1 MFHLIS
7 QVNGVWVLWRCQK
20 HQPVR
25 QIDLILPILDTL
37 DLSDMRATG
46 EQPGEQMMDTSN
58 EPTGPTIDENLV
70 NQLVEMG
77 YPYHASRKA
86 LYHTSQQLE
95 V

>member
-1 MFHLIS
+1 
-7 QVNGVWVLWRCQK
+7 
-20 HQPVR
+20 
-25 QIDLILPILDTL
+25 
-37 DLSDMRATG
+37 MRATG

-95 V
+95 VHNKGYHESNPNDDFRQRSNG

>member
-1 MFHLIS
+1 
-7 QVNGVWVLWRCQK
+7 
-20 HQPVR
+20 
-25 QIDLILPILDTL
+25 
-37 DLSDMRATG
+37 MRATG

-86 LYHTSQQLE
+86 LYHSSQQLE
-95 V
+95 VQRLKCPVLNADMSGNNT

>member
-1 MFHLIS
+1 
-7 QVNGVWVLWRCQK
+7 
-20 HQPVR
+20 
-25 QIDLILPILDTL
+25 
-37 DLSDMRATG
+37 MRATG

-58 EPTGPTIDENLV
+58 EPSGPTIDENLV

-95 V
+95 VKN

>member
-1 MFHLIS
+1 
-7 QVNGVWVLWRCQK
+7 
-20 HQPVR
+20 
-25 QIDLILPILDTL
+25 
-37 DLSDMRATG
+37 MRATG

-95 V
+95 VTRDIARVILMMILGSTRMVNDTCR